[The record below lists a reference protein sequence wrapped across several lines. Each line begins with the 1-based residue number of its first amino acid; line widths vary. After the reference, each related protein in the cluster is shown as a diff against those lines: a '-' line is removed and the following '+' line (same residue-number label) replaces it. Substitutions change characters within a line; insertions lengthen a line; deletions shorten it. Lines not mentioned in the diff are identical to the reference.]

1 MGPAVEQIAL
11 YGTHVVL
18 PLLFQVDERPL
29 AAVEGE
35 VLDTGE
41 GKEVLL
47 TIDGHPMRVQVMP
60 AGREASS
67 TVTV

>member
-1 MGPAVEQIAL
+1 MGPAVEQLAFHGAQIF
-11 YGTHVVL
+11 L

-29 AAVEGE
+29 AAAEGE

-41 GKEVLL
+41 GEKVLL
-47 TIDGHPMRVQVMP
+47 TIDGHPIRLQVMP